1 MNVAI
6 DDEDYARIMARM
18 DELEKEEL
26 AAQSGSSDEEDV
38 GVDANFGCSI
48 SKNFFDDNDYQSQRK
63 DLTQKL
69 EDAKTTYSTAEQP
82 SGIASQR
89 VPSSRLSIGD
99 IKEQPGVKESSLH
112 KMERIDSRKQPPV
125 PSEPNK
131 VQAVAPV
138 SETFAD
144 NNPIH
149 DVRRGT
155 TDHRKAFTGT
165 VVERSTSSLRNQ
177 SSASSQVSSS
187 NPSKPVSRF
196 KMQRANR
203 G

>member
-1 MNVAI
+1 M
-6 DDEDYARIMARM
+6 
-18 DELEKEEL
+18 KERGCTTSESPSQAKETNASRSVSL
-26 AAQSGSSDEEDV
+26 VHEVMPSASTFPV
-38 GVDANFGCSI
+38 GF
-48 SKNFFDDNDYQSQRK
+48 
-63 DLTQKL
+63 
-69 EDAKTTYSTAEQP
+69 
-82 SGIASQR
+82 
-89 VPSSRLSIGD
+89 
-99 IKEQPGVKESSLH
+99 ESSLH
-112 KMERIDSRKQPPV
+112 EMERIDSRKQPPV
-125 PSEPNK
+125 PSEPKK

-155 TDHRKAFTGT
+155 TDQQKAFTGM
-165 VVERSTSSLRNQ
+165 VVERSTSSLMNQ

-187 NPSKPVSRF
+187 NPTKPVSRF